1 MNSRGKEES
10 NVPDPLE
17 NIVYPVHEKLLELD
31 LDLRVIIAS
40 PAYYKTF
47 NVTPAETLDRKLG
60 ELGNGQWNIPELLA
74 SLKELSPT
82 DGDLDAFKVK
92 HDFPNLGLRTMML
105 SAHRSSSKPD
115 GTGTITLA
123 IDEVTG
129 DPETDA
135 GLLPQHEP
143 LVSEVDARNF

>member
-1 MNSRGKEES
+1 M
-10 NVPDPLE
+10 PDPLE

-47 NVTPAETLDRKLG
+47 NVTPAETRDRKLG
-60 ELGNGQWNIPELLA
+60 ELGNGQWNIPELLK
-74 SLKELSPT
+74 SLKELPPT
-82 DGDLDAFKVK
+82 DGDLDAFEVK

-105 SAHRSSSKPD
+105 SAHRSSSKTD
-115 GTGTITLA
+115 GTGTITLT

-129 DPETDA
+129 DPKTETDI
-135 GLLPQHEP
+135 LPQHAP
-143 LVSEVDARNF
+143 LVSEMNAPNF